1 MSRDFATKSARPSR
15 VVAAKRGSARAMPQG
30 TSRVKTAADASVAK
44 SGSRAKAAAEA
55 SVAKGSSQ
63 VEARADAK
71 VLGDPGSPQFEI
83 EASPF
88 YLIARTAGRY
98 AIDMENALR
107 VIDMDLASWRALML
121 VHTVNPSSVSEITER
136 AVMRLSTMT
145 RVVQRLEKRGLVRL
159 DTRKGDGRVT
169 EVFITAAGEETVQKI
184 RAIASRIYNIAFHD
198 LSSAE
203 IASLNALL
211 SRVFRNLAIQPHP

>member
-1 MSRDFATKSARPSR
+1 MMLPMSRDFATKSKRPPR
-15 VVAAKRGSARAMPQG
+15 
-30 TSRVKTAADASVAK
+30 AK
-44 SGSRAKAAAEA
+44 SA
-55 SVAKGSSQ
+55 S
-63 VEARADAK
+63 DAK
-71 VLGDPGSPQFEI
+71 TRGDPGAAQFEI

-145 RVVQRLEKRGLVRL
+145 RVVQRLEKRGLVRV

-169 EVFITAAGEETVQKI
+169 EVFITAAGEAMVTKI

-198 LSSAE
+198 LTAAE

-211 SRVFRNLAIQPHP
+211 GRVFRNLAIQPHP

>member
-1 MSRDFATKSARPSR
+1 MLPMSRDFATKSGNPVRPAVRRSGKR
-15 VVAAKRGSARAMPQG
+15 AAKSTARTRGSSDARL
-30 TSRVKTAADASVAK
+30 R
-44 SGSRAKAAAEA
+44 
-55 SVAKGSSQ
+55 
-63 VEARADAK
+63 
-71 VLGDPGSPQFEI
+71 GDPASPQFEI
-83 EASPF
+83 DSSPF

-107 VIDMDLASWRALML
+107 VLDLDLASWRALML

-145 RVVQRLEKRGLVRL
+145 RVVQRLEKRGLVRV

-169 EVFITAAGEETVQKI
+169 EVFITAAGEEMVKKI

-198 LSSAE
+198 LTAAE
-203 IASLNALL
+203 IATLNDLL
-211 SRVFRNLAIQPHP
+211 ARVFRNLAIQPHP

>member
-1 MSRDFATKSARPSR
+1 MMLPMSRDFATKSGRAARAPGSR
-15 VVAAKRGSARAMPQG
+15 RAAAAKPAAQPKARA
-30 TSRVKTAADASVAK
+30 R
-44 SGSRAKAAAEA
+44 AAATD
-55 SVAKGSSQ
+55 
-63 VEARADAK
+63 AR
-71 VLGDPGSPQFEI
+71 LRGDPGSPQFEI

-107 VIDMDLASWRALML
+107 ALDLDLASWRALML

-145 RVVQRLEKRGLVRL
+145 RVVQRLEKRGLVRV

-169 EVFITAAGEETVQKI
+169 EVFITNEGEAMVTKI

-198 LSSAE
+198 LTAAE
-203 IASLNALL
+203 IGTLNALL
-211 SRVFRNLAIQPHP
+211 ARVFRNLAIQPHP

>member
-1 MSRDFATKSARPSR
+1 MILAMSRDFASKLPGPSR
-15 VVAAKRGSARAMPQG
+15 KAGAPRPAR
-30 TSRVKTAADASVAK
+30 
-44 SGSRAKAAAEA
+44 SRASAP
-55 SVAKGSSQ
+55 
-63 VEARADAK
+63 ADAK
-71 VLGDPGSPQFEI
+71 TRGDPGSAQFEI
-83 EASPF
+83 EASSF

-121 VHTVNPSSVSEITER
+121 VHTVNPSSVSEITDR

-145 RVVQRLEKRGLVRL
+145 RVIQRLEKRGLVRL

-169 EVFITAAGEETVQKI
+169 EVFITAAGEAMVTKI

-198 LSSAE
+198 LSSSQ
-203 IASLNALL
+203 IATLNTLL
-211 SRVFRNLAIQPHP
+211 SRVFRNLAIQPHS

>member
-1 MSRDFATKSARPSR
+1 MSRDFATKSRR
-15 VVAAKRGSARAMPQG
+15 
-30 TSRVKTAADASVAK
+30 TK
-44 SGSRAKAAAEA
+44 S
-55 SVAKGSSQ
+55 
-63 VEARADAK
+63 RADAK
-71 VLGDPGSPQFEI
+71 VLGDPGAPQFEI

-159 DTRKGDGRVT
+159 ETRKGDGRVT
-169 EVFITAAGEETVQKI
+169 EVFITAAGEAMVTKI

-198 LSSAE
+198 LTAAE

-211 SRVFRNLAIQPHP
+211 ARVFRNLAIQPHP